1 MSIRLPLIV
10 SLLIVA
16 AMVGLSAWAWSLLPD
31 TARVAVHFDANG
43 VANGFAGKEQALLM
57 LPAMAAGLI
66 VLLGVIPYIEPR
78 RFNLAASAKLY
89 RAAWIGVIALLAL
102 AHAMIVLKALH
113 VAVDVPHLA
122 LPATA
127 VLFMV
132 IGNYLGKT
140 RSNFFAG
147 IRTPWTL
154 SSDYSWEK
162 THRLTGRLFV
172 LAGAIALVASFA
184 LAAKLAAEIM
194 VAGVLASAMVGVL
207 ASYVYWRRDPLRHSS
222 DGAPE

>member
-16 AMVGLSAWAWSLLPD
+16 AMAVLSAWAWSLIPD
-31 TARVAVHFDANG
+31 TARIAIHFDANG
-43 VANGFAGKEQALLM
+43 VANGFADKQHALII
-57 LPAMAAGLI
+57 LPAMVVGVI
-66 VLLGVIPYIEPR
+66 VLLGAIPYIEPR

-89 RAAWIGVIALLAL
+89 RTAWIGGIALLAL
-102 AHAMIVLKALH
+102 AHTTIVLKALH
-113 VAVDVPHLA
+113 AAVDIPV
-122 LPATA
+122 LPAMA

-172 LAGAIALVASFA
+172 LAGAATLASSFT
-184 LAAKLAAEIM
+184 LPVKFAAEIM
-194 VAGVLASAMVGVL
+194 IVGVLAATLVGVI
-207 ASYVYWRRDPLRHSS
+207 ASYVYWRRDPDRSSS
-222 DGAPE
+222 DGGPQ

>member
-16 AMVGLSAWAWSLLPD
+16 AMAGLSAWAWPPVPE
-31 TARVAVHFDANG
+31 TARIAIHWDANG

-57 LPAMAAGLI
+57 LPAISLGLI
-66 VLLGVIPYIEPR
+66 VLLGAIPSIEPR
-78 RFNLAASAKLY
+78 RFNLAASAKFY
-89 RAAWIGVIALLAL
+89 KAAWVGVIAILAL
-102 AHAMIVLKALH
+102 AHTAIVLTALH
-113 VAVDVPHLA
+113 VVVDIPHTV

-127 VLFMV
+127 LLFIV

-172 LAGAIALVASFA
+172 LAGAATLVASFA
-184 LAAKLAAEIM
+184 LTAKIAAEIM
-194 VAGVLASAMVGVL
+194 IAGVLASAVVGVI
-207 ASYVYWRRDPLRHSS
+207 ASYVYWRRDPSRHSS

>member
-16 AMVGLSAWAWSLLPD
+16 AMAGLSAWAWSLIPD
-31 TARVAVHFDANG
+31 AARIAVHFDANG
-43 VANGFAGKEQALLM
+43 AANGFADKQHALVI
-57 LPAMAAGLI
+57 LPAMAAGVI
-66 VLLGVIPYIEPR
+66 VLLGAIPYIEPR
-78 RFNLAASAKLY
+78 RFNLSASAKLY
-89 RAAWIGVIALLAL
+89 KAGWIGGIAILAL
-102 AHAMIVLKALH
+102 AHTTIVLKALH
-113 VAVDVPHLA
+113 VGVDIPRTA

-162 THRLTGRLFV
+162 THRLTGRLFM
-172 LAGAIALVASFA
+172 LAGAATLAASFA
-184 LAAKLAAEIM
+184 LPVKIAAEIM
-194 VAGVLASAMVGVL
+194 IAGILAATAVGVI
-207 ASYVYWRRDPLRHSS
+207 ASYVYWRRDPDRSSS
-222 DGAPE
+222 DGAPQ